1 MNKDVIYIDV
11 EDDITNIVS
20 KIKDSKAR
28 IVALVPP
35 KRVGILQS
43 AVNMRLLNRA
53 AENAEKRIVLITS
66 DQALSGLAAAARIP
80 VAKTLQSRPEIAEIP
95 AIDVDDGDDVI
106 DGSEIPVGELADKA
120 TPKARNKADDA
131 IDAAIAEDEKPTK
144 PTKPTKPAKP
154 AGKGKP
160 KVPDFNV
167 FRKKLVLIGGGIA
180 LFIVFMVWAIWFA
193 PHATVVITAKTTTS
207 TVDKSVTLKQDG
219 KVDAANNIIKSLRQ
233 EQKKDISV
241 DFTPTGKKKVGEK
254 ASGTMHLVRTS
265 VSSLTLTIPAGTS
278 FSSGDYTFV
287 STEPASL
294 SGTSIGPGGVIQSV
308 ATVKVQAT
316 QVGSEYNLSSRS
328 YSSNVSGFSAAG
340 TAMSGGSSR
349 EVTVVSA
356 DDIAKAK
363 VKLDAQKDASLQSA
377 VKALFPSSSIVI
389 NESYQEARSNP
400 TPSVAVDHEAS
411 GTVQLKTTVT
421 ASMQGIDRSD
431 MKQFLEDTL
440 KKEIG
445 SKKNQ
450 KIYNDGSN
458 EVKFAQYS
466 ERNNAVQVRL
476 TANAKIGPEID
487 EHKVK
492 EQVKGRNYGDVQSS
506 LESIEGVQDVD
517 TKFSPFWVRTVPN
530 NDKHISIEFKLD
542 NGR

>member
-53 AENAEKRIVLITS
+53 AENAEKRIVLITG

-106 DGSEIPVGELADKA
+106 DGSEIPVGELADRA

-131 IDAAIAEDEKPTK
+131 IDAAIAEDEKPSK
-144 PTKPTKPAKP
+144 PVKPAKP

-167 FRKKLVLIGGGIA
+167 FRKKLVLIGGGIV
-180 LFIVFMVWAIWFA
+180 LFVLFMVWAIWFA

-219 KVDAANNIIKSLRQ
+219 KVDAANNTIKSLRQ
-233 EQKKDISV
+233 EQKKELSV

-356 DDIAKAK
+356 DDVAKAK
-363 VKLDAQKDASLQSA
+363 AKLDAQKDPSLQSA

>member
-131 IDAAIAEDEKPTK
+131 IDAAIAEDEKPSK
-144 PTKPTKPAKP
+144 PVKPAKS

-167 FRKKLVLIGGGIA
+167 FRKKLVLIGGGIV
-180 LFIVFMVWAIWFA
+180 LFVLFMVWAIWFA

-219 KVDAANNIIKSLRQ
+219 KVDAANNVIKSLHQ

-356 DDIAKAK
+356 DDVAKAK
-363 VKLDAQKDASLQSA
+363 VKLDAQKDTSLQSA

-400 TPSVAVDHEAS
+400 TPSVAIDHEAS

>member
-53 AENAEKRIVLITS
+53 AEHAEKRIVLITS

-131 IDAAIAEDEKPTK
+131 IDAAIAEDEKPS
-144 PTKPTKPAKP
+144 KPAKPIKP

-167 FRKKLVLIGGGIA
+167 FRKKLVLIGGGIV
-180 LFIVFMVWAIWFA
+180 LFILFMVWAIWFA

-356 DDIAKAK
+356 DDVAKAK

>member
-144 PTKPTKPAKP
+144 PAKPAKP

-167 FRKKLVLIGGGIA
+167 FRKKLVLIGGGIV
-180 LFIVFMVWAIWFA
+180 LFVLFMVWAIWFA

-219 KVDAANNIIKSLRQ
+219 KVDVANNTIKSLRQ
-233 EQKKDISV
+233 EQKKELSV

-254 ASGTMHLVRTS
+254 ASGSMKLVRTS
-265 VSSLTLTIPAGTS
+265 VSSLTITIPAGTS

-287 STEPASL
+287 STEPATL

-356 DDIAKAK
+356 DDVAKAK

-411 GTVQLKTTVT
+411 GAVQLKTTVT

-445 SKKNQ
+445 GKKNQ

>member
-106 DGSEIPVGELADKA
+106 DGSEIPVGELVDKA

-131 IDAAIAEDEKPTK
+131 IDAAIAEDEKPS
-144 PTKPTKPAKP
+144 KPAKP
-154 AGKGKP
+154 AKSAGKGKP

-356 DDIAKAK
+356 DDVAKAK

>member
-53 AENAEKRIVLITS
+53 AENAEKRIVLITG

-144 PTKPTKPAKP
+144 PAKPAKP

-167 FRKKLVLIGGGIA
+167 FRKKLVLIGGGIV
-180 LFIVFMVWAIWFA
+180 LFVLFMVWAIWFA

-219 KVDAANNIIKSLRQ
+219 KVDAANNTIKSLRQ
-233 EQKKDISV
+233 EQKKELSV

-356 DDIAKAK
+356 DDVAKAK
-363 VKLDAQKDASLQSA
+363 VKLDAQKDTSLQSA

>member
-53 AENAEKRIVLITS
+53 AENAEKRIVLITG

-144 PTKPTKPAKP
+144 PAKPAKP

-167 FRKKLVLIGGGIA
+167 FRKKLVLIGGGIV
-180 LFIVFMVWAIWFA
+180 LFVLFMVWAIWFA

-356 DDIAKAK
+356 DDVAKAK

-445 SKKNQ
+445 NKKNQ

>member
-144 PTKPTKPAKP
+144 PAKPAKP

-167 FRKKLVLIGGGIA
+167 FRKKLVLIGGGIV
-180 LFIVFMVWAIWFA
+180 LFVLFMVWAIWFA

-219 KVDAANNIIKSLRQ
+219 KVDAANNTIKSLRQ
-233 EQKKDISV
+233 EQKKELSV

-254 ASGTMHLVRTS
+254 ASGSMKLIRTS
-265 VSSLTLTIPAGTS
+265 VSSLTITIPAGTS

-287 STEPASL
+287 STEPATL
-294 SGTSIGPGGVIQSV
+294 SGTSIGPGGVIQSS
-308 ATVKVQAT
+308 ATVQVQAT

-328 YSSNVSGFSAAG
+328 YSSNVSGFSAVG
-340 TAMSGGSSR
+340 SSMNGGSSR

-356 DDIAKAK
+356 ADVAKAK
-363 VKLDAQKDASLQSA
+363 AKLDAQKDLSLQSA

-400 TPSVAVDHEAS
+400 TPSVAIDHEAS

>member
-131 IDAAIAEDEKPTK
+131 IDTAIAEDEKPSK
-144 PTKPTKPAKP
+144 PVKPAKS
-154 AGKGKP
+154 AGKGKS

-254 ASGTMHLVRTS
+254 ASGSMKLIRTS
-265 VSSLTLTIPAGTS
+265 VSSLTITIPAGTS

-287 STEPASL
+287 STEPATL
-294 SGTSIGPGGVIQSV
+294 SGTSIGPGGVIQSS
-308 ATVKVQAT
+308 ATVQVQAT

-328 YSSNVSGFSAAG
+328 YSSNVSGFSAVG
-340 TAMSGGSSR
+340 SSMNGGSSR

-356 DDIAKAK
+356 ADVAKAK
-363 VKLDAQKDASLQSA
+363 AKLDAQKDPSLQSA

>member
-144 PTKPTKPAKP
+144 PAKPAKP

-167 FRKKLVLIGGGIA
+167 FRKKLVLIGGGIV
-180 LFIVFMVWAIWFA
+180 LFVLFMVWAIWFA

-219 KVDAANNIIKSLRQ
+219 KVDAANNTIKSLRQ
-233 EQKKDISV
+233 EQKKELSV

-254 ASGTMHLVRTS
+254 ASGSMKLVRTS
-265 VSSLTLTIPAGTS
+265 VSSLTITIPAGTS

-287 STEPASL
+287 STEPATL
-294 SGTSIGPGGVIQSV
+294 SGTSIGPGGVIQSS
-308 ATVKVQAT
+308 ATVQVQAT

-328 YSSNVSGFSAAG
+328 YSSNVSGFSAVG
-340 TAMSGGSSR
+340 SSMNGGSSR

-356 DDIAKAK
+356 ADVAKAK

-411 GTVQLKTTVT
+411 GAVQLKTTVT

-445 SKKNQ
+445 GKKNQ

>member
-95 AIDVDDGDDVI
+95 AIDIDDGDDVI
-106 DGSEIPVGELADKA
+106 DGSEIPVGELADRA

-144 PTKPTKPAKP
+144 PAKPAKP

-167 FRKKLVLIGGGIA
+167 FRKKLVLIGGGIV
-180 LFIVFMVWAIWFA
+180 LFVLFMVWAIWFA

-219 KVDAANNIIKSLRQ
+219 KVDAANNTIKSLRQ
-233 EQKKDISV
+233 EQKKELSV

-356 DDIAKAK
+356 DDVAKAK
-363 VKLDAQKDASLQSA
+363 AKLDAQKDPSLQSA

>member
-144 PTKPTKPAKP
+144 PAKPAKP

-167 FRKKLVLIGGGIA
+167 FRKKLVLIGGGIV
-180 LFIVFMVWAIWFA
+180 LFVLFMVWAIWFA

-356 DDIAKAK
+356 DDVAKAK
-363 VKLDAQKDASLQSA
+363 VKLDAQKDTSLQSA

-400 TPSVAVDHEAS
+400 IPSVAVDHEAS

>member
-53 AENAEKRIVLITS
+53 AENAEKRIVLITG

-95 AIDVDDGDDVI
+95 AIDIDDGDDVI
-106 DGSEIPVGELADKA
+106 DGSEIPVGELADRA

-131 IDAAIAEDEKPTK
+131 IDAAIAEDEKPSK
-144 PTKPTKPAKP
+144 PVKPAKP

-167 FRKKLVLIGGGIA
+167 FRKKLVLIGGGIV
-180 LFIVFMVWAIWFA
+180 LFVLFMVWAIWFA

-219 KVDAANNIIKSLRQ
+219 KVDAANNTIKSLRQ
-233 EQKKDISV
+233 EQKKELSV

-340 TAMSGGSSR
+340 TAMSGGSSQ

-356 DDIAKAK
+356 DDVAKAK
-363 VKLDAQKDASLQSA
+363 VKLDAQKDTSLQSA

>member
-53 AENAEKRIVLITS
+53 AENAEKRIVLITG

-106 DGSEIPVGELADKA
+106 DGSEIPVGELADRA

-144 PTKPTKPAKP
+144 PAKPAKP

-167 FRKKLVLIGGGIA
+167 FRKKLVLIGGGIV
-180 LFIVFMVWAIWFA
+180 LFVLFMVWAIWFA

-219 KVDAANNIIKSLRQ
+219 KVDAANNTIKSLRQ
-233 EQKKDISV
+233 EQKKELSV

-265 VSSLTLTIPAGTS
+265 VSSLTLIIPAGTS

-356 DDIAKAK
+356 DDVAKAK
-363 VKLDAQKDASLQSA
+363 VKLDAQKDTSLQSA

-400 TPSVAVDHEAS
+400 IPSVAVDHEAS

>member
-53 AENAEKRIVLITS
+53 AENAEKRIVLITG

-106 DGSEIPVGELADKA
+106 DGSEIPVGELADRA

-144 PTKPTKPAKP
+144 PAKPAKP

-167 FRKKLVLIGGGIA
+167 FRKKLVLIGGGIV
-180 LFIVFMVWAIWFA
+180 LFVLFMVWAIWFA

-219 KVDAANNIIKSLRQ
+219 KVDAANNTIKSLRQ
-233 EQKKDISV
+233 EQKKELSV

-265 VSSLTLTIPAGTS
+265 VSSLTLIIPAGTS

-340 TAMSGGSSR
+340 TTMSGGSSR

-356 DDIAKAK
+356 DDVAKAK

>member
-53 AENAEKRIVLITS
+53 AENAEKRIVLITG

-106 DGSEIPVGELADKA
+106 DGSEIPVGELADRA

-144 PTKPTKPAKP
+144 PAKPAKP

-167 FRKKLVLIGGGIA
+167 FRKKLVLIGGGIV
-180 LFIVFMVWAIWFA
+180 LFVLFMVWAIWFA

-219 KVDAANNIIKSLRQ
+219 KVDAANNTIKSLRQ
-233 EQKKDISV
+233 EQKKELSV
-241 DFTPTGKKKVGEK
+241 DFTPTGKKKVGEI

-265 VSSLTLTIPAGTS
+265 VSSLTLIIPAGTS

-356 DDIAKAK
+356 DDVAKAK
-363 VKLDAQKDASLQSA
+363 VKLDAQKDTSLQSA

>member
-131 IDAAIAEDEKPTK
+131 IDAAIAEDEKPSK
-144 PTKPTKPAKP
+144 PVKPAKS

-167 FRKKLVLIGGGIA
+167 FRKKLVLIGGGIV
-180 LFIVFMVWAIWFA
+180 LFVLFMVWAIWFA

-219 KVDAANNIIKSLRQ
+219 KVDTANNTIKSLRQ
-233 EQKKDISV
+233 EQKKEISV

-254 ASGTMHLVRTS
+254 ASGSMKLVRTS
-265 VSSLTLTIPAGTS
+265 VSSLTITIPAGTS

-287 STEPASL
+287 STEPATL
-294 SGTSIGPGGVIQSV
+294 SGTSIGPGGVIQSS
-308 ATVKVQAT
+308 ATVQVQAT

-328 YSSNVSGFSAAG
+328 YSSNVSGFSAVG
-340 TAMSGGSSR
+340 SSMNGGSSR

-356 DDIAKAK
+356 ADVAKAK
-363 VKLDAQKDASLQSA
+363 AKLDAQKDPSLQSA

>member
-53 AENAEKRIVLITS
+53 AENAEKRIVLITG

-95 AIDVDDGDDVI
+95 AIDVDDVDDVI
-106 DGSEIPVGELADKA
+106 DGSEIPVGELADRA

-144 PTKPTKPAKP
+144 PAKPAKP

-167 FRKKLVLIGGGIA
+167 FRKKLVLIGGGIV
-180 LFIVFMVWAIWFA
+180 LFVLFMVWAIWFA

-219 KVDAANNIIKSLRQ
+219 KVDAANNTIKSLRQ
-233 EQKKDISV
+233 EQKKELSV

-265 VSSLTLTIPAGTS
+265 VSSLTLIIPAGTS

-356 DDIAKAK
+356 DDVAKAK
-363 VKLDAQKDASLQSA
+363 VKLDAQKDTSLQSA

>member
-131 IDAAIAEDEKPTK
+131 IDAAIAEDEKPSK
-144 PTKPTKPAKP
+144 PVKPAKS

-356 DDIAKAK
+356 DDVAKAK

-530 NDKHISIEFKLD
+530 DDKHISIEFKLD

>member
-53 AENAEKRIVLITS
+53 AENAEKRIVLITG

-120 TPKARNKADDA
+120 APKARNKADDA
-131 IDAAIAEDEKPTK
+131 IDAAIAEDEEPTK
-144 PTKPTKPAKP
+144 PAKPAKP

-219 KVDAANNIIKSLRQ
+219 KVDAANNTIKSLRQ
-233 EQKKDISV
+233 EQKKELSV

-254 ASGTMHLVRTS
+254 ASGSMKLVRTS
-265 VSSLTLTIPAGTS
+265 VSSLTITIPAGTS

-287 STEPASL
+287 STEPATL
-294 SGTSIGPGGVIQSV
+294 SGTSIGPGGVIQSS
-308 ATVKVQAT
+308 ATVQVQAT

-328 YSSNVSGFSAAG
+328 YSSNVSGFSAVG
-340 TAMSGGSSR
+340 SSMNGGSSR

-356 DDIAKAK
+356 DDVAKAK

>member
-53 AENAEKRIVLITS
+53 AENVEKRIVLITS

-106 DGSEIPVGELADKA
+106 DGSEMPVGELADRA
-120 TPKARNKADDA
+120 TPKARNKANDA

-144 PTKPTKPAKP
+144 PAKPAKP

-167 FRKKLVLIGGGIA
+167 FRKKLVLIGGGIV
-180 LFIVFMVWAIWFA
+180 LFVLFMVWAIWFA

-219 KVDAANNIIKSLRQ
+219 KVDAANNIVKSLRQ

-356 DDIAKAK
+356 DDVAKAK
-363 VKLDAQKDASLQSA
+363 VKLDAQKDTSLQSA

-400 TPSVAVDHEAS
+400 TPSVAIDHEAS

>member
-144 PTKPTKPAKP
+144 PAKPAKP

-167 FRKKLVLIGGGIA
+167 FRKKLVLIGGGIV
-180 LFIVFMVWAIWFA
+180 LFVLFMVWAIWFA

-219 KVDAANNIIKSLRQ
+219 KVDAANNTIKSLRQ
-233 EQKKDISV
+233 EQKKELSV

-254 ASGTMHLVRTS
+254 ASGSMKLVRTS
-265 VSSLTLTIPAGTS
+265 VSSLTITIPAGTS

-287 STEPASL
+287 STEPATL
-294 SGTSIGPGGVIQSV
+294 SGTSIGPGGVIQSS
-308 ATVKVQAT
+308 ATVQVQAT

-328 YSSNVSGFSAAG
+328 YSSNVSGFSAVG
-340 TAMSGGSSR
+340 SSMNGGSSR

-356 DDIAKAK
+356 ADVAKAK
-363 VKLDAQKDASLQSA
+363 VKLDAQKDTSLQSA

>member
-106 DGSEIPVGELADKA
+106 DGSDIPVGELADKA

-144 PTKPTKPAKP
+144 PAKPAKP

-167 FRKKLVLIGGGIA
+167 FRKKLVLIGGGIV

-241 DFTPTGKKKVGEK
+241 DFTPMGKKKVGEK

-356 DDIAKAK
+356 DDVAKAK
-363 VKLDAQKDASLQSA
+363 VKLDAQKDTSLQSA

>member
-53 AENAEKRIVLITS
+53 AENAEKRIVLITG

-144 PTKPTKPAKP
+144 SAKPAKP

-180 LFIVFMVWAIWFA
+180 LFIVFIVWAIWFA

-219 KVDAANNIIKSLRQ
+219 KVDAANNIVKSLRQ

-254 ASGTMHLVRTS
+254 ASGSMKLVRTS
-265 VSSLTLTIPAGTS
+265 VSSLTITIPAGTS

-287 STEPASL
+287 STEPATL
-294 SGTSIGPGGVIQSV
+294 SGTSIGPGGVIQSS
-308 ATVKVQAT
+308 ATVQVQAT

-328 YSSNVSGFSAAG
+328 YSSNVSGFSAVG
-340 TAMSGGSSR
+340 SSMNGGSSR

-356 DDIAKAK
+356 ADVAKAK
-363 VKLDAQKDASLQSA
+363 AKLDAQKDPSLQSA

-445 SKKNQ
+445 SKRNQ

>member
-144 PTKPTKPAKP
+144 PAKPAKP

-167 FRKKLVLIGGGIA
+167 FRKKLVLIGGGIV
-180 LFIVFMVWAIWFA
+180 LFVLFMVWAIWFA

-219 KVDAANNIIKSLRQ
+219 KVDAANNTIKSLRQ
-233 EQKKDISV
+233 EQKKEISV

-254 ASGTMHLVRTS
+254 ASGSMKLVRTS
-265 VSSLTLTIPAGTS
+265 VSSLTITIPAGTS

-287 STEPASL
+287 STEPATL
-294 SGTSIGPGGVIQSV
+294 SGTSIGPGGVIQSS
-308 ATVKVQAT
+308 ATVQVQAT

-328 YSSNVSGFSAAG
+328 YSSNVSGFSAVG
-340 TAMSGGSSR
+340 SSMNGGSSR

-356 DDIAKAK
+356 ADVAKAK
-363 VKLDAQKDASLQSA
+363 AKLDAQKDPSLQSA

>member
-144 PTKPTKPAKP
+144 PAKPAKP

-356 DDIAKAK
+356 DDVAKAK

>member
-120 TPKARNKADDA
+120 APKARNKADDA
-131 IDAAIAEDEKPTK
+131 IDAAIAEDEEPTK
-144 PTKPTKPAKP
+144 PAKPAKP

-356 DDIAKAK
+356 DDVAKAK

>member
-131 IDAAIAEDEKPTK
+131 IDAAIAEDEKPSK
-144 PTKPTKPAKP
+144 PVKPAKS

-180 LFIVFMVWAIWFA
+180 LFIVFIVWAIWFA

-265 VSSLTLTIPAGTS
+265 VSSLTLIIPAGTS

-356 DDIAKAK
+356 DDVAKAK

>member
-53 AENAEKRIVLITS
+53 AEHAEKRIVLITS

-106 DGSEIPVGELADKA
+106 NGSEIPVGELADKA
-120 TPKARNKADDA
+120 APKARNKADDA
-131 IDAAIAEDEKPTK
+131 IDAAIAEDEEPTK
-144 PTKPTKPAKP
+144 PAKPAKP

-356 DDIAKAK
+356 DDVAKAK
-363 VKLDAQKDASLQSA
+363 VKLDAQKDTSLQSA

>member
-80 VAKTLQSRPEIAEIP
+80 VSKTLQSRPEIAEIP

-131 IDAAIAEDEKPTK
+131 IDAAIAEDEKPA
-144 PTKPTKPAKP
+144 KPAKP

-167 FRKKLVLIGGGIA
+167 FRKKLVLIGGGIV
-180 LFIVFMVWAIWFA
+180 LFVLFMVWAIWFA

-219 KVDAANNIIKSLRQ
+219 KVDAANNTIKSLRQ
-233 EQKKDISV
+233 EQKKELSV

-254 ASGTMHLVRTS
+254 ASGSMKLVRTS
-265 VSSLTLTIPAGTS
+265 VSSLTITIPAGTS

-287 STEPASL
+287 STEPATL
-294 SGTSIGPGGVIQSV
+294 SGTSIGPGGVIQSS
-308 ATVKVQAT
+308 ATVQVQAT

-328 YSSNVSGFSAAG
+328 YSSNVSGFSAVG
-340 TAMSGGSSR
+340 SSMNGGSSR

-356 DDIAKAK
+356 ADVAKAK
-363 VKLDAQKDASLQSA
+363 AKLDAQKDPSLQSA

-450 KIYNDGSN
+450 KIYNNGSN

>member
-53 AENAEKRIVLITS
+53 AEHAEKRIVLITS

-120 TPKARNKADDA
+120 APKARNKADDA
-131 IDAAIAEDEKPTK
+131 IDAAIAEDEEPTK
-144 PTKPTKPAKP
+144 PAKPAKP

-233 EQKKDISV
+233 EQKKELSV

-254 ASGTMHLVRTS
+254 ASGSMKLIRTS
-265 VSSLTLTIPAGTS
+265 VSSLTITIPAGTS

-287 STEPASL
+287 STESATL
-294 SGTSIGPGGVIQSV
+294 SGTSIGPGGVIQSS
-308 ATVKVQAT
+308 ATVQVQAT

-328 YSSNVSGFSAAG
+328 YSSNVSGFSAVG
-340 TAMSGGSSR
+340 SSMNGGSSR
-349 EVTVVSA
+349 EVTVVSV
-356 DDIAKAK
+356 DDVAKAK
-363 VKLDAQKDASLQSA
+363 AKLDAQKDPSLQSA

>member
-131 IDAAIAEDEKPTK
+131 IDTAIAEDEKPTK
-144 PTKPTKPAKP
+144 PAKPAKP

-167 FRKKLVLIGGGIA
+167 FRKKLVLIGGGIV
-180 LFIVFMVWAIWFA
+180 LFVLFMVWAIWFA
-193 PHATVVITAKTTTS
+193 PHATVVSTAKTTTS

-219 KVDAANNIIKSLRQ
+219 KVDAANNTIKSLRQ
-233 EQKKDISV
+233 EQKKELSV

-254 ASGTMHLVRTS
+254 ASGSMKLVRTS
-265 VSSLTLTIPAGTS
+265 VSSLTITIPAGTS

-287 STEPASL
+287 STEPATL
-294 SGTSIGPGGVIQSV
+294 SGTSIGPGGVIQSS
-308 ATVKVQAT
+308 ATVQVQAT

-328 YSSNVSGFSAAG
+328 YSSNVSGFSAVG
-340 TAMSGGSSR
+340 SSMNGGSSR

-356 DDIAKAK
+356 ADVAKAK
-363 VKLDAQKDASLQSA
+363 AKLDAQKDLSLQSA

-400 TPSVAVDHEAS
+400 TPSVAIDHEAS

>member
-144 PTKPTKPAKP
+144 PAKPAKP

-167 FRKKLVLIGGGIA
+167 FRKKLVLIGGGIV
-180 LFIVFMVWAIWFA
+180 LFVLFMVWAIWFA

-219 KVDAANNIIKSLRQ
+219 KVDTANNTIKSLRQ
-233 EQKKDISV
+233 EQKKEISV

-254 ASGTMHLVRTS
+254 ASGSMKLVRTS
-265 VSSLTLTIPAGTS
+265 VSSLTITIPAGTS

-287 STEPASL
+287 STEPATL
-294 SGTSIGPGGVIQSV
+294 SGTSIGPGGVIQSS
-308 ATVKVQAT
+308 ATVQVQAT

-328 YSSNVSGFSAAG
+328 YSSNVSGFSAVG
-340 TAMSGGSSR
+340 SSMNGGSSR

-356 DDIAKAK
+356 ADVAKAK
-363 VKLDAQKDASLQSA
+363 AKLDAQKDPSLQSA

-506 LESIEGVQDVD
+506 LESIDGVQDVD

>member
-131 IDAAIAEDEKPTK
+131 IDAAIAEDEKPA
-144 PTKPTKPAKP
+144 KPAKP

-167 FRKKLVLIGGGIA
+167 FRRKLVLIGGGIA

-233 EQKKDISV
+233 EQKKELSV

-254 ASGTMHLVRTS
+254 ASGSMKLVRTS
-265 VSSLTLTIPAGTS
+265 VSSLTITIPAGTS

-287 STEPASL
+287 STEPATL
-294 SGTSIGPGGVIQSV
+294 SGTSIGPGGVIQSS
-308 ATVKVQAT
+308 ATVQVQAT

-328 YSSNVSGFSAAG
+328 YSSNVSGFSAVG
-340 TAMSGGSSR
+340 SSMNGGSSR

-356 DDIAKAK
+356 ADVAKAK
-363 VKLDAQKDASLQSA
+363 AKLDAQKDPSLQSA

-450 KIYNDGSN
+450 KIYNNGSN

>member
-131 IDAAIAEDEKPTK
+131 IDAAIAEDEKPSK
-144 PTKPTKPAKP
+144 PVKPAKS

-167 FRKKLVLIGGGIA
+167 FRKKLVLIGGGIV
-180 LFIVFMVWAIWFA
+180 LFVLFMVWAIWFA

-219 KVDAANNIIKSLRQ
+219 KVDAANNVIKSLHQ

-356 DDIAKAK
+356 DDVAKAK
-363 VKLDAQKDASLQSA
+363 VKLDAQKDTSLQSA

>member
-144 PTKPTKPAKP
+144 PAKPAKP

-167 FRKKLVLIGGGIA
+167 FRKKLVLIGGGIV
-180 LFIVFMVWAIWFA
+180 LFVLFMVWAIWFA

-340 TAMSGGSSR
+340 TAMSGGLSR

-356 DDIAKAK
+356 DDVAKAK

>member
-144 PTKPTKPAKP
+144 PAKPAKP

-167 FRKKLVLIGGGIA
+167 FRKKLVLIGGGIV
-180 LFIVFMVWAIWFA
+180 LFVLFMVWAIWFA

-207 TVDKSVTLKQDG
+207 TVDKSVTLKQEG

-356 DDIAKAK
+356 DDVAKAK

-445 SKKNQ
+445 NKKNQ

>member
-106 DGSEIPVGELADKA
+106 DGSEIPVGELADRA

-144 PTKPTKPAKP
+144 PAKPAKP

-167 FRKKLVLIGGGIA
+167 FRKKLVLIGGGIV
-180 LFIVFMVWAIWFA
+180 LFVLFMVWAIWFA

-219 KVDAANNIIKSLRQ
+219 KVDAANNTIKSLRQ
-233 EQKKDISV
+233 EQKKEISV

-265 VSSLTLTIPAGTS
+265 VSSLTITIPAGTS

-356 DDIAKAK
+356 DDVAKAK

>member
-120 TPKARNKADDA
+120 APKARNKADDA
-131 IDAAIAEDEKPTK
+131 IDAAIAEDEKPSK
-144 PTKPTKPAKP
+144 PVKPAKS

-167 FRKKLVLIGGGIA
+167 FRKKLVLIGGGVA

-265 VSSLTLTIPAGTS
+265 VSSLTLIIPAGTS

-356 DDIAKAK
+356 DDVAKAK

>member
-53 AENAEKRIVLITS
+53 AENAEKRIVLITG

-131 IDAAIAEDEKPTK
+131 IDAAIAEDEKPSK
-144 PTKPTKPAKP
+144 PVKPAKP

-167 FRKKLVLIGGGIA
+167 FRKKLVLIGGGIV
-180 LFIVFMVWAIWFA
+180 LFVLFMVWAIWFA

-219 KVDAANNIIKSLRQ
+219 KVDAANNTIKSLRQ
-233 EQKKDISV
+233 EQKKELSV

-356 DDIAKAK
+356 DDVAKAK
-363 VKLDAQKDASLQSA
+363 VKLDAQKDTSLQSA

-389 NESYQEARSNP
+389 NESYQEARLNP